1 MQTLNSLVT
10 HFSLSSSTLLSLRF
24 MAYSVAF
31 LGSLLGLFGVAS
43 VCWTV
48 TSILWKRNLLP
59 WMIPSKK
66 PVKDLAG
73 VKVSSM
79 PVALP
84 PNHSAQE
91 LGVLVNIKHAS

>member
-10 HFSLSSSTLLSLRF
+10 YFNLSSFTLLSLRF

-59 WMIPSKK
+59 WMILLRK
-66 PVKDLAG
+66 PAKDLAG
-73 VKVSSM
+73 VRASSM
-79 PVALP
+79 PVVLP
-84 PNHSAQE
+84 PNPSAQE